1 VADGGWR
8 QTVNM
13 TKLIAGLMAL
23 ALALPALAAPDM
35 PAEVVVEVGGTA
47 TIPAPGFQKSQVLD
61 GDKVGFEILPD
72 GVRITGKEIGRTS
85 VFVWDAQQR
94 LNTYQVRVVAP
105 GELGRDREREL
116 MAALDADPLTRAAGV
131 AVKWAGDQVTL
142 TGTVPSAAV
151 KARAAELA
159 GQHAATVDNQLKVA
173 AGPVMTRD
181 TTDGGP
187 LPVIAPPSVSAR
199 PGAAPMPALAPLE
212 VKIDDIKKAGRIDL
226 TAGEVRLVSVPTEVK
241 RVMIGT
247 DSVAD
252 VVLIP
257 PREVAVIAKD
267 AGETTLMLWYL
278 GTDLFLGQEE
288 KAEIAVNVMAPP
300 DDADD
305 GDLPG
310 LEEIDRVLAQL
321 GANNIE
327 VITSRGTPPRVLLF
341 GKVPSDLMR
350 SKVEQALAALFPT
363 GTPIAN
369 FLEVERTPRMNEAQ
383 LAAKAAELEKRIAEE
398 LPNTSIRVRL
408 HEDELTDSYRVLLTG
423 EASVPA
429 ERLRAEQI
437 VEFELGPAQQ
447 VTNHITT
454 PLPPPPTD
462 ILLAAGGEEP
472 PPLPPIAQA
481 LGEAI
486 AAVGINTDRV
496 VMEVDEGRKTVVVR
510 GSVRTE
516 DDQGELLDAIADV
529 LDLYGDWE
537 LRDRGLSVAK
547 PRVVTEVQIVEL
559 TATDS
564 QNLGVAYGVPINSSG
579 GGGGGTGGT
588 GSQTSGTTID
598 NSNGL
603 VVYGESSPGSSLA
616 RLDPI
621 AARIQ
626 ALVNNNR
633 GRILQEPYIAS
644 DDGEQGT
651 VELVTEVP
659 LPSTTTGT
667 GGTTGTS
674 VEFRPVG
681 IRLMVTP
688 RVMFADPSDRIQLTI
703 ETEVSAIDFGV
714 AINIGGS
721 TIPAITN
728 RQAVTTVTVDNGETF
743 VIGGLTSETE
753 RKNVSRLPFLSDI
766 PIIGELFK
774 TTETSKE
781 QTTVVVVMTPRINW

>member
-1 VADGGWR
+1 
-8 QTVNM
+8 M
-13 TKLIAGLMAL
+13 TKALAGLMAL
-23 ALALPALAAPDM
+23 LMLAWPALAA

-47 TIPAPGFQKSQVLD
+47 TIPAPGFQKSQVLN

-72 GVRITGKEIGRTS
+72 GVRITGKEIGQTQ

-94 LNTYQVRVVAP
+94 LNTYQVKVVAP
-105 GELGRDREREL
+105 GELGRDRERDL
-116 MAALDADPLTRAAGV
+116 MAALDADPLTRDAGV
-131 AVKWAGDQVTL
+131 AARWNGARVTL
-142 TGTVPSAAV
+142 TGTVASADVA
-151 KARAAELA
+151 ARAAA
-159 GQHAATVDNQLKVA
+159 IAAQHAEAVDNQLKVQA
-173 AGPVMTRD
+173 MPAPGPQMTA
-181 TTDGGP
+181 DGGP
-187 LPVIAPPSVSAR
+187 LPVVMPPSVK
-199 PGAAPMPALAPLE
+199 PGAAPLPALAPLE
-212 VKIDDIKKAGRIDL
+212 VKIDDIKKVGRLDI

-241 RVMIGT
+241 RVMVGT
-247 DSVAD
+247 PDVAD
-252 VVLIP
+252 VVMLP
-257 PREVAVIAKD
+257 PREVAVIGKG

-288 KAEIAVNVMAPP
+288 KAEIAINVMAPP
-300 DDADD
+300 EGEGN

-341 GKVPSDLMR
+341 GKVSSDLLR
-350 SKVEQALAALFPT
+350 SKVEQALQALFPAN
-363 GTPIAN
+363 TPIAN
-369 FLEVERTPRMNEAQ
+369 FLEVERAPKLNEAQ
-383 LAAKAAELEKRIAEE
+383 LAAKAAQLERRIAEE
-398 LPNTSIRVRL
+398 LPNAAVRVRL

-423 EASVPA
+423 EAAVPA
-429 ERLRAEQI
+429 DRLRAEQI

-447 VTNHITT
+447 ITNHITT
-454 PLPPPPTD
+454 PLPPPPTELMAD
-462 ILLAAGGEEP
+462 AGGEEP
-472 PPLPPIAQA
+472 PPLPPIGQA

-486 AAVGINTDRV
+486 ASLGINTDRV
-496 VMEVDEGRKTVVVR
+496 VMEIDEQRQVLVVR

-516 DDQGELLDAIADV
+516 DDQGELLDAIGDV
-529 LDLYGDWE
+529 LDQYGEWE

-559 TATDS
+559 TASDS
-564 QNLGVAYGVPINSSG
+564 QNLGVAYGVPINQSG
-579 GGGGGTGGT
+579 GGGGGGGT

-603 VVYGESSPGSSLA
+603 VVYGESSPGSSIG

-626 ALVNNNR
+626 ALVTNNR
-633 GRILQEPYIAS
+633 ARVLQEPYIAS

-667 GGTTGTS
+667 SGTTGVS

-688 RVMFADPSDRIQLTI
+688 RVQFADPSDKIQMTI
-703 ETEVSAIDFGV
+703 ETEVSAVDFGI

-721 TIPAITN
+721 VIPAVTN

-753 RKNVSRLPFLSDI
+753 RKNVSRLPLLSDI

-774 TTETSKE
+774 TTETKKE